1 MRKNTHEDQRGVQ
14 VFVVFLGEVTVVLV
28 GFAFELVVEVV
39 AGAVCCSMEVLK
51 ESWQRFEHSV
61 LQTRKDKRGHKFG
74 GDGKG
79 SVGRTL
85 SG

>member
-1 MRKNTHEDQRGVQ
+1 MRKNTHEDQRGGQ
-14 VFVVFLGEVTVVLV
+14 VSIVFLDKVTVVLV
-28 GFAFELVVEVV
+28 SLAFELVVEVV
-39 AGAVCCSMEVLK
+39 AGAVGCSRVWRERL
-51 ESWQRFEHSV
+51 QRFEHSV
-61 LQTRKDKRGHKFG
+61 LQTRKDKRGHRLS